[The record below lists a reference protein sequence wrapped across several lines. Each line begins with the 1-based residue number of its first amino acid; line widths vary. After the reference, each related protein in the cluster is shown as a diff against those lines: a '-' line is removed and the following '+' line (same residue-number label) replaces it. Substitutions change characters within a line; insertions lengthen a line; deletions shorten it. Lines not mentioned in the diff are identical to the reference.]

1 MAEMEEVQFGG
12 TQWKKCMIQIIVL
25 QRLNEK
31 YEREIDGE
39 IRKNYIN
46 SYNISVGNLRKL
58 LNIYENFRQPN
69 RNSLCVRG
77 IFSVYKRT
85 SHPKVC
91 NIKCKYIV
99 SYILLKSNNF
109 IEIC

>member
-1 MAEMEEVQFGG
+1 
-12 TQWKKCMIQIIVL
+12 MIQIIVL

-31 YEREIDGE
+31 YERKIDGE

-69 RNSLCVRG
+69 RKSLCVRG
-77 IFSVYKRT
+77 ISAFINEQATLKCATLNV
-85 SHPKVC
+85 
-91 NIKCKYIV
+91 NI
-99 SYILLKSNNF
+99 L
-109 IEIC
+109 

>member
-46 SYNISVGNLRKL
+46 SYNISVGN
-58 LNIYENFRQPN
+58 
-69 RNSLCVRG
+69 
-77 IFSVYKRT
+77 
-85 SHPKVC
+85 
-91 NIKCKYIV
+91 IV

>member
-1 MAEMEEVQFGG
+1 M
-12 TQWKKCMIQIIVL
+12 K
-25 QRLNEK
+25 K

-46 SYNISVGNLRKL
+46 SYNISVGNLSKL

-69 RNSLCVRG
+69 RKSLCVRG

-85 SHPKVC
+85 SHTKVC

>member
-69 RNSLCVRG
+69 RESL
-77 IFSVYKRT
+77 
-85 SHPKVC
+85 
-91 NIKCKYIV
+91 
-99 SYILLKSNNF
+99 
-109 IEIC
+109 